1 MASGYELYNWAW
13 GIEGLNQG
21 EKLLL
26 LALAS
31 YANKRGECF
40 PTRKELARRTGS
52 SEASVRNHIRSL
64 RKAGLIE
71 ITSQFDRSTGRK
83 TSSLYRLKFS
93 AIAHVNKPVDK

>member
-1 MASGYELYNWAW
+1 MASGYEIYNWAW

-52 SEASVRNHIRSL
+52 SEASVRNHLRSL
-64 RKAGLIE
+64 NKAGLIE
-71 ITSQFDRSTGRK
+71 VTAQYDERSGRQ
-83 TSSLYRLKFS
+83 TSSLFRLCF
-93 AIAHVNKPVDK
+93 PPPPG